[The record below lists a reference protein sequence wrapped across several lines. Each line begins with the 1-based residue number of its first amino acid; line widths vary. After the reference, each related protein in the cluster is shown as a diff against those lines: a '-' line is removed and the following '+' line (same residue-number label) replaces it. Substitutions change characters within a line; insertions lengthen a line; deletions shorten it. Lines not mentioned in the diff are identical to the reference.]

1 MSKARKLVPAVRR
14 GEKLEE
20 ALRQLSKEN
29 PKLAESLRNLG
40 LL

>member
-1 MSKARKLVPAVRR
+1 VRR
-14 GEKLEE
+14 IEGLQERQQKIEE